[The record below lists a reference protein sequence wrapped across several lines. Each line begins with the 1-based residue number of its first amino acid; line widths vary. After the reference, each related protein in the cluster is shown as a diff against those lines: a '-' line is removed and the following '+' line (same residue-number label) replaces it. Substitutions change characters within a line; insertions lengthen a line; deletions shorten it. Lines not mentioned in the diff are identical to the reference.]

1 MDELLEEFL
10 KERGIPSE
18 KIDEMKDQKVG
29 FFLSY
34 VFYIALL
41 ITLIQFEHNRLR
53 GWGGGGVVAFRRR
66 APFKDI
72 RKS

>member
-10 KERGIPSE
+10 KQRGIPSE

-41 ITLIQFEHNRLR
+41 ITLIQFEHNRSNIL
-53 GWGGGGVVAFRRR
+53 
-66 APFKDI
+66 
-72 RKS
+72 S